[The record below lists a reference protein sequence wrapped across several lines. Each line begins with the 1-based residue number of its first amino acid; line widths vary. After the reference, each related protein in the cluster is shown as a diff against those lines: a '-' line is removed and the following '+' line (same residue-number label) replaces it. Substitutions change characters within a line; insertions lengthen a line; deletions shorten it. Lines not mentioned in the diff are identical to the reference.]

1 MKTLAL
7 AVTAALGLSV
17 STTTALANCG
27 SQPDSCMIA
36 EGDYEAKLP
45 PNSPEN
51 APMVVFLHGYGGN
64 GNGSLGRKSLVQP
77 ILNRGYGIIAP
88 NALMRG
94 SNTSWNFH
102 PQRGSGRDEAAFIR
116 AVIKDAAARFN
127 LNPDRVLLAGFSI
140 GGSMTSYLAC
150 QTPDIATAFAP
161 VSGSF
166 WRPHPTEC
174 AAPVR
179 LLHTHGWRDGTV
191 PLEGRTVGSGFTQG
205 DVFYA
210 MSLWASTN
218 KCEQP
223 RADSFDTTAPFW
235 RRSWTECAPDSA
247 LELALFDGGHV
258 VPDGW
263 ADMALDWFAAAV
275 PE

>member
-1 MKTLAL
+1 MKYFALAAIAALAL
-7 AVTAALGLSV
+7 TNSRVPAFAGCADTKESCAIAA
-17 STTTALANCG
+17 G
-27 SQPDSCMIA
+27 S
-36 EGDYEAKLP
+36 YEVKLP
-45 PNSPEN
+45 ENSPKN
-51 APMVVFLHGYGGN
+51 PPMVVFLHGYGGT
-64 GNGSLGRKSLVQP
+64 GNLTLGRQSLVQP
-77 ILNRGYGIIAP
+77 ILKRGYGIIAP
-88 NALMRG
+88 NALKRG
-94 SNTSWNFH
+94 KNTSWNFH

-116 AVIKDAAARFN
+116 AVIKDAATRFK

-150 QTPDIATAFAP
+150 QTPDIASAFAP
-161 VSGSF
+161 VGGSF

-174 AAPVR
+174 AAPVH
-179 LLHTHGWRDGTV
+179 LLHTHGWRDETV
-191 PLEGRTVGSGFTQG
+191 PLEGRTVGAGFTQG

-210 MSLWASTN
+210 MSLWAKTN
-218 KCEQP
+218 ECVQP
-223 RADSFDTTAPFW
+223 RADIFGTTAPFW

-263 ADMALDWFAAAV
+263 AHMALDWFAKNV